1 MPAEPVACLTCGHL
15 NAPDANFCSACGTEL
30 PARDEATTGTIP
42 VVGVDVA
49 GEGEQGQLVVI
60 RGESAGARFPLTDDV
75 TTIGRH
81 PDSRVFLD
89 DVTVSRRHAEV
100 VANPD
105 RTFTVRDVG
114 SMNGTYLN
122 GERVQAAALREG
134 AQLQIGRY
142 RLVFVIGEF
151 GGPT

>member
-1 MPAEPVACLTCGHL
+1 MPADPVVCPTCSFH
-15 NAPDANFCSACGTEL
+15 NAADANFCSACGTEL
-30 PARDEATTGTIP
+30 PARDEETTGTIP

-60 RGESAGARFPLTDDV
+60 RGDAAGARFTLAEPL

-81 PDSRVFLD
+81 PDSMVFLD

-122 GERVQAAALREG
+122 GDRVQEAALREG

-142 RLVFVIGEF
+142 RLVFVIGAY
-151 GGPT
+151 GGGE

>member
-1 MPAEPVACLTCGHL
+1 VPVDPVACPTCGFQ
-15 NAPDANFCSACGTEL
+15 NAPESNFCSACGTEL

-49 GEGEQGQLVVI
+49 GEDEQGQLVVI
-60 RGESAGARFPLTDDV
+60 RGDSAGARYPLTESL

-81 PDSRVFLD
+81 PDSLVFLD

-122 GERVQAAALREG
+122 GDRVQEAALREG
-134 AQLQIGRY
+134 GQLQIGRY
-142 RLVFVIGEF
+142 RLVFVIGEY
-151 GGPT
+151 GGGS